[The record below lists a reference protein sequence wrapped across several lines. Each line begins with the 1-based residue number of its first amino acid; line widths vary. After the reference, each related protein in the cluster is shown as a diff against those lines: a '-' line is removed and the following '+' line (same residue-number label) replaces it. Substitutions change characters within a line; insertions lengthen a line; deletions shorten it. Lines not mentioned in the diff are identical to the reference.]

1 MPKPSFVSRRSGT
14 YVRFFVPTDLQAR
27 VGSQYLV
34 RPLYAANGD
43 EARLVAARIGFG
55 LSRAFQAL
63 RSGLAVNLDAV
74 VLQARVGAYHELGFP
89 PSTESTAALQRA
101 AATSPLA
108 ELGSSRRRV
117 ASMQAMGDRGVI
129 DAVNQHCGVNGGAD
143 KVPAM
148 PRAPAVP
155 RLAKAIA
162 DHVGDLERARL
173 NSKTI
178 LESRHTLRLFAGIV
192 GEDIA
197 LADVAA
203 AHIRA
208 FFDGVRWWPSNAS
221 TREPYRGKP
230 VVEVIKL
237 AQAND
242 EPAPAAYTIAK
253 HRQRLS
259 VFFRSLV
266 DAGVLARS
274 PLAGVR
280 VVATPNVE
288 DKGEPFT
295 DAQLQAIFDPV
306 EFPKW
311 ARKYPH
317 RWFGPILGLYSGA
330 RVNEIA
336 QLRVSDIESIDGI
349 PGFHVRRSAS
359 DQSVKNKASRRF
371 VPLAQAVIDAGF
383 LTYVEEARR
392 AGHVQLFPNLPNS
405 TGLGYGRQLSRQF
418 SAYIKQRGIT
428 AKGQG
433 FHGFRHTFASNL
445 DKAGASG
452 SAIGALTGH
461 GTGQAVLE
469 KFYIDRRTLPDRL
482 ATLEKFAPRVGIP
495 AYQAGK
501 FVSDLPQSAR

>member
-14 YVRFFVPTDLQAR
+14 YVRFFIPTDLQAR

-43 EARLVAARIGFG
+43 EARLVAARIGLG

-63 RSGLAVNLDAV
+63 RSGLAVDLDAV
-74 VLQARVGAYHELGFP
+74 VLQARVTAQMELESAGGNALCGAEH
-89 PSTESTAALQRA
+89 
-101 AATSPLA
+101 
-108 ELGSSRRRV
+108 V
-117 ASMQAMGDRGVI
+117 ASPDIAGLALTGRLKRRTRAVSSGTTPG
-129 DAVNQHCGVNGGAD
+129 AKVNQ
-143 KVPAM
+143 VPD
-148 PRAPAVP
+148 PVVP

-173 NSKTI
+173 NPKTV

-192 GEDIA
+192 GGDLA
-197 LADVAA
+197 LTAVTADHV
-203 AHIRA
+203 RA
-208 FFDGVRWWPSNAS
+208 FFDGVRWWPSNA
-221 TREPYRGKP
+221 TKREPYRGKG
-230 VVEVIKL
+230 VLEVIELSK
-237 AQAND
+237 ARA

-259 VFFRSLV
+259 VFLRSLV
-266 DAGVLARS
+266 EAGVLARN

-280 VVATPNVE
+280 AIATPDPD

-336 QLRVSDIESIDGI
+336 QLRVADIETIEGI
-349 PGFHVRRSAS
+349 PGFHVRRGAG

-371 VPLAQAVIDAGF
+371 VPLAQPVIDAGF
-383 LTYVEEARR
+383 LTYVDQARR
-392 AGHVQLFPNLPNS
+392 AGHVQLFPDLPNS
-405 TGLGYGRQLSRQF
+405 TGLGFGRQLSRQF
-418 SAYIKQRGIT
+418 SVYIKQRGIT

-433 FHGFRHTFASNL
+433 FHGFRHTFASRL
-445 DKAGASG
+445 DAAGASNA
-452 SAIGALTGH
+452 AIGALTGH
-461 GTGQAVLE
+461 SSGNSVLE
-469 KFYIDRRTLPDRL
+469 KFYIDRKTLCDRVL
-482 ATLEKFAPRVGIP
+482 TIGKFSINLDLP
-495 AYQAGK
+495 AYRQG
-501 FVSDLPQSAR
+501 LN

>member
-14 YVRFFVPTDLQAR
+14 YVRFFIPTDLQAR

-43 EARLVAARIGFG
+43 EARLVAARIGLG

-89 PSTESTAALQRA
+89 PSSESPAALQRA
-101 AATSPLA
+101 ATTFPLA
-108 ELGSSRRRV
+108 ELASRPRRV
-117 ASMQAMGDRGVI
+117 GSMQAMGDGGVI
-129 DAVNQHCGVNGGAD
+129 DAVNQHCGVGGGAD
-143 KVPAM
+143 RAPAL
-148 PRAPAVP
+148 PRASAVP
-155 RLAKAIA
+155 RLAQSIA

-221 TREPYRGKP
+221 KREPYRGKP

-237 AQAND
+237 AQANG

-266 DAGVLARS
+266 DAGVLARN

-280 VVATPNVE
+280 VVATPNAE

-336 QLRVSDIESIDGI
+336 QLRVTDIELIDGI

-371 VPLAQAVIDAGF
+371 VPLAQAVIEAGF
-383 LTYVEEARR
+383 PAYVEEARR
-392 AGHVQLFPNLPNS
+392 AGHVQLFPDLPNS

-433 FHGFRHTFASNL
+433 FHGFRHTFASRL
-445 DKAGASG
+445 DAAGASA
-452 SAIGALTGH
+452 SAISALTGH
-461 GTGQAVLE
+461 STGQHVLE
-469 KFYIDRRTLPDRL
+469 KFYIDRRSMLDRASTLKLLQFDFLLPTSYFRL
-482 ATLEKFAPRVGIP
+482 PIDGCTRNA
-495 AYQAGK
+495 
-501 FVSDLPQSAR
+501 